1 MADPSIAIGSAA
13 DHYLYRRAA
22 AGPSMRLSG
31 IRAAV
36 FCDHPC
42 QPVSNRRDNVQMR
55 AFFILAAALLAGC
68 AQVPDGVEPVRG
80 FDAER
85 YLGKWY
91 EIARLD
97 HRFERGM
104 DNVTATYAA
113 RDDGGIDVLNRGY
126 LRDKGEWQEA
136 RGRARFVESRDRGM
150 LQVSFFGPFYGGYN
164 VVDLDPG
171 YQVSLVAGPSRQ
183 YLWILARQPDPPRDA
198 IDRAVRRAA
207 ALGFDTNALIWVRH
221 GP

>member
-13 DHYLYRRAA
+13 DQLPYRRAFT
-22 AGPSMRLSG
+22 GRSMWLSG

-42 QPVSNRRDNVQMR
+42 QPVPIRRDHVQMR
-55 AFFILAAALLAGC
+55 HLLVLVAALLAGC
-68 AQVPDGVEPVRG
+68 AQIPDGVEPVGG

-91 EIARLD
+91 EVARLD
-97 HRFERGM
+97 HSFERGM
-104 DNVTATYAA
+104 DNVTATYTA
-113 RDDGGIDVLNRGY
+113 REDGGIDVLNRGFV
-126 LRDKGEWQEA
+126 RAKGEWEEA
-136 RGRARFVESRDRGM
+136 RGRAKFVGARDRGS
-150 LQVSFFGPFYGGYN
+150 LKVSFFGPFYGGYN

-171 YQVSLVAGPSRQ
+171 YQLSLVVGPSRK

-198 IDRAVRRAA
+198 VERVVQRAA
-207 ALGFDTNALIWVRH
+207 ELGFDTDALIWVRH
-221 GP
+221 DP